1 VRRRSW
7 LAAIVAVAIAVAGCG
22 SSPEDKAR
30 DDGKAVGKAV
40 REVKDATSVDQATQA
55 LNDVKAAVDEVH
67 TDTRDH
73 IKDQVST
80 LRGQISGSIDTAKAA
95 GNPADATASLQTSAQ
110 NVRAQ
115 ADAFRNGNNSI
126 ANEFWRGFEEGYDG
140 D

>member
-1 VRRRSW
+1 MRRL
-7 LAAIVAVAIAVAGCG
+7 LALAVIAIIALAGCG

-40 REVKDATSVDQATQA
+40 RAVKDATSVDQASSA
-55 LNDVKAAVDEVH
+55 LNDLKDAVDKVH

-80 LRGQISGSIDTAKAA
+80 LRGQVSGAVDAARAA
-95 GNPADATASLQTSAQ
+95 GSPADATASLQTSAQ

>member
-1 VRRRSW
+1 MIKRLVG
-7 LAAIVAVAIAVAGCG
+7 LAAVFAVLVAGCG

-30 DDGKAVGKAV
+30 DDGKDVGTAV
-40 REVKDATSVDQATQA
+40 RAVRDATSVDAAGQA
-55 LNDVKAAVDEVH
+55 LNDLKDAVDQVH

-80 LRGQISGSIDTAKAA
+80 LRGQIQGSIDTARAA
-95 GNPADATASLQTSAQ
+95 GNPADATASLQTSAA
-110 NVRAQ
+110 NIRAQ

>member
-1 VRRRSW
+1 VRRRSG
-7 LAAIVAVAIAVAGCG
+7 LAAIVVLAIAVAGCG
-22 SSPEDKAR
+22 SSPEDTAR

-40 REVKDATSVDQATQA
+40 REVKDATSVDQATAA
-55 LNDVKAAVDEVH
+55 LNDVKEAVDKVH

-73 IKDQVST
+73 IQDQVST
-80 LRGQISGSIDTAKAA
+80 LRGQLQGAIDTARAA
-95 GNPADATASLQTSAQ
+95 DTPAATTASLQTSAQ

>member
-1 VRRRSW
+1 VRTL
-7 LAAIVAVAIAVAGCG
+7 LAFAALFVVIVAGCG

-30 DDGKAVGKAV
+30 DDGKDVGKAV
-40 REVKDATSVDQATQA
+40 RAVRDATSVEAASQA
-55 LNDVKAAVDEVH
+55 LGQLKDAVEQVH

-73 IKDQVST
+73 IKDQAST
-80 LRGQISGSIDTAKAA
+80 LRNQVQGSIDTARAA
-95 GNPADATASLQTSAQ
+95 GNPADATASLQSSAQ
-110 NVRAQ
+110 NIRAQ

>member
-1 VRRRSW
+1 VRRLLA
-7 LAAIVAVAIAVAGCG
+7 LAAIAIIALAGCG

-30 DDGKAVGKAV
+30 DDGKAVGEAV
-40 REVKDATSVDQATQA
+40 RAVKDATSVDQASQA
-55 LNDVKAAVDEVH
+55 LGDVRDAVEKVH

-80 LRGQISGSIDTAKAA
+80 LRGQIQGAVDTARAA
-95 GNPADATASLQTSAQ
+95 GNPADATASLQSSAQ

>member
-1 VRRRSW
+1 VRTL
-7 LAAIVAVAIAVAGCG
+7 LAFAALFVVIVAGCG

-30 DDGKAVGKAV
+30 DDGKDVGKAV
-40 REVKDATSVDQATQA
+40 RAVRDATSVEAASQA
-55 LNDVKAAVDEVH
+55 LGQLKDAVEQVP

-73 IKDQVST
+73 IKDQAST
-80 LRGQISGSIDTAKAA
+80 LRNQVQGSIDTARAA
-95 GNPADATASLQTSAQ
+95 GNPADATASLQSSAQ
-110 NVRAQ
+110 NIRAQ